1 MFSAFVGLGTASP
14 AFAEAMFMGL
24 GDQPSGGSLN
34 WVGVSADGSVVV
46 GASNDEAFRWTS
58 DGGMVGLGFLS
69 GGPDSRAMATSADGS
84 VVVGVGWSLDA
95 DFPPVEAFRWTSDGG
110 MVGLGFLPPGA
121 IAWSWAFGVSA
132 DGSVV
137 VGQAGEIA
145 FRWTADGGMVG
156 LGHLPSGGLG
166 GYSEAYATSAD
177 GSVVVG
183 GSSPGWEAFHW
194 TSDGGMVGLGHLPGG
209 GFDSRAFAASADGS
223 VVVGRS
229 DSASG
234 DEAFRW
240 TSDGGMVGLGHLPG
254 GGFDSRAFAASAD
267 GSVVVGRSDSASGDE
282 AFIWD
287 STNGMRALAQVLT
300 DLGIDLT
307 GWTVTEAT
315 GASGDGLTI
324 VGYGTNPS
332 GDNEAWIAVLPA
344 STIAVEIDIK
354 PGNDLNPINP
364 KSRGVIPVAILS
376 SDTFDVADVDATT
389 LAFGPNGA
397 GMAHQGGPHLMDA
410 NNDGVDDLL
419 AHFLTKDS
427 GIAFGDEE
435 ACVTGELFDA
445 TPFEGCDTI
454 ATEPPC
460 GRGFEAALLLPPM
473 LWARRRLRRRTACHV
488 GHDSMTE
495 TEGGVVR
502 GGTGL
507 CGSE

>member
-183 GSSPGWEAFHW
+183 GSSPGWEAFH
-194 TSDGGMVGLGHLPGG
+194 
-209 GFDSRAFAASADGS
+209 
-223 VVVGRS
+223 
-229 DSASG
+229 
-234 DEAFRW
+234 W